1 MTGQDQHTA
10 GRYVRED
17 GEDRQAVPVCRLQG
31 LAEAPR
37 ALLVV
42 DQLNL
47 QGKRDAALR
56 EGLKKIKK
64 SVEFFLKHV
73 NMQHVSDHLEAQK
86 MIKKSVENRPVLA
99 PPAR

>member
-47 QGKRDAALR
+47 QGKRDAALG
-56 EGLKKIKK
+56 EGLKKSKK
-64 SVEFFLKHV
+64 GWNIFFLIFLAFKW
-73 NMQHVSDHLEAQK
+73 SETFKYATRL
-86 MIKKSVENRPVLA
+86 RPF
-99 PPAR
+99 RS

>member
-31 LAEAPR
+31 LAQAPR

-47 QGKRDAALR
+47 QGKRDAAL
-56 EGLKKIKK
+56 
-64 SVEFFLKHV
+64 S
-73 NMQHVSDHLEAQK
+73 
-86 MIKKSVENRPVLA
+86 
-99 PPAR
+99 

>member
-56 EGLKKIKK
+56 EGLKK
-64 SVEFFLKHV
+64 
-73 NMQHVSDHLEAQK
+73 
-86 MIKKSVENRPVLA
+86 
-99 PPAR
+99 